1 MIDALSVLRRR
12 TWNLLVG
19 FLLSHPRARCTSPSL
34 DQKRLW
40 SSQISTIPT
49 SHLLLLAVWNWVICG
64 KRTTTPIIMWLWLWA
79 WICNAIV
86 VCSSL
91 VTLPGPWFTDSH
103 GLNYMNILDWHRG
116 PTTLFPISSQLH
128 LNCPALVPPCLFSLV
143 ELKFWISFLFKI
155 NFYIFL
161 NYYNMLMSKIDWLRL
176 TS

>member
-1 MIDALSVLRRR
+1 
-12 TWNLLVG
+12 
-19 FLLSHPRARCTSPSL
+19 
-34 DQKRLW
+34 
-40 SSQISTIPT
+40 
-49 SHLLLLAVWNWVICG
+49 
-64 KRTTTPIIMWLWLWA
+64 MWLWLWLWS

-161 NYYNMLMSKIDWLRL
+161 NYYNMLISKIDWLRV
-176 TS
+176 TSQIQNLYHETMIIP